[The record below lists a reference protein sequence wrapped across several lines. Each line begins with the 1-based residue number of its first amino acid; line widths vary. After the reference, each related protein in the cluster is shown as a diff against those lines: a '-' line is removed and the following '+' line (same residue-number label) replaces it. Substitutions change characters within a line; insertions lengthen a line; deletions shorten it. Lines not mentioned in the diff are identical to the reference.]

1 LNEIEIKQT
10 QLLSKEYEINSKNI
24 YALIAVVLMI
34 SLYAFFKKFSYL
46 KIKNKSIQFRFNRI
60 QLNENELNFMNLLLD
75 NTLVENSKLLEL
87 LPNTIEISHKSRV
100 KNATIEDL
108 NSKLRIIAGK
118 RFIIKK
124 IRSKEDR
131 RYYNYK
137 LIKK

>member
-1 LNEIEIKQT
+1 
-10 QLLSKEYEINSKNI
+10 
-24 YALIAVVLMI
+24 MI
-34 SLYAFFKKFSYL
+34 SLYVYFKKFSYL

-60 QLNENELNFMNLLLD
+60 QLNENEINFMNLLL
-75 NTLVENSKLLEL
+75 NETLVENSKFLEL

-108 NSKLRIIAGK
+108 NSKLRIIAGN
-118 RFIIKK
+118 RFLIKK